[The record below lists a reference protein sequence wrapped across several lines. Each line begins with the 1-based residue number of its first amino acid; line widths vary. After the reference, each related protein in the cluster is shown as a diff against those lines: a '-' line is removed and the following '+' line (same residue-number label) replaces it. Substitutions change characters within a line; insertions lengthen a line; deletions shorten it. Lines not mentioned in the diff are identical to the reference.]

1 MKRLLLTVLIPFL
14 ITSGCYGC
22 SFIKEK
28 LGIQV
33 IPHSEEQNQD
43 QQQEE
48 NRKEQSVNQQHS

>member
-1 MKRLLLTVLIPFL
+1 MFRFLLTILTIIL
-14 ITSGCYGC
+14 ITTGCHGC

-28 LGIQV
+28 LGIQI

-48 NRKEQSVNQQHS
+48 NHKEQPVNQQHS

>member
-1 MKRLLLTVLIPFL
+1 MLRFFFRVSVLIF
-14 ITSGCYGC
+14 IISSCYGC

-28 LGIQV
+28 LGIQI

-48 NRKEQSVNQQHS
+48 NRKEQPVNQEHS